1 MFAFLITSHRNPA
14 IDCCK
19 CSLIFSRTLHY
30 LTFVLNTKGR
40 MTSVG
45 LSVCGYV
52 CGGRGLQ
59 MCLCMHFFCSLN
71 ENGLVY
77 QRNRKVA
84 AFLLAPE
91 A

>member
-30 LTFVLNTKGR
+30 LTFVLNTRGR

-45 LSVCGYV
+45 LSVTSVYLFAGMCAEEEV
-52 CGGRGLQ
+52 CK
-59 MCLCMHFFCSLN
+59 CVCACIFS
-71 ENGLVY
+71 VD
-77 QRNRKVA
+77 
-84 AFLLAPE
+84 
-91 A
+91 